1 MSEKEG
7 WGRTLST
14 FALVICL
21 AFVALLFKA
30 YLGGKFD
37 SVQTLRTYVESFGMF
52 APVMLFLIQ
61 VLQVIVPVLPGF
73 LGCAVGAIIFGCA
86 GGFWINY
93 LAISLGS
100 ICAFLLARRYGED
113 FVRDIFSHDRYIKW
127 ADRAAKSKSY
137 IAFLMFIMIM
147 PLFPDDFFCFFTG
160 LSKMRLR
167 KFALI
172 VFLGKPWCILAYSF
186 GFSVLII

>member
-1 MSEKEG
+1 MNEKEG

-21 AFVALLFKA
+21 AFAAVLFKA

-37 SVQTLRTYVESFGMF
+37 SVQTLRVYLEGFGVF
-52 APVMLFLIQ
+52 APIMLFLIQ
-61 VLQVIVPVLPGF
+61 VLQVIVPIIPGF
-73 LGCAVGAIIFGCA
+73 LGCIAGAMIFGCT

-93 LAISLGS
+93 LGISLGS
-100 ICAFLLARRYGED
+100 IFAFLLARKHGEE

-127 ADRAAKSKSY
+127 AERSARSKSY
-137 IAFLMFIMIM
+137 VAFLVFIMIM

-172 VFLGKPWCILAYSF
+172 VLLGKPWCILAYSY
-186 GFSVLII
+186 GFSLLF